1 MRLLPLLALVAT
13 VSAGER
19 EEFLARLSKTLG
31 QVKSVRADFTQTK
44 QLAVF
49 KRPVTAQGVLIF
61 ERPDRL
67 RWEIR
72 KPFRSILIVN
82 GDKVA
87 KFEWVDGQ
95 WRALKLGRAAD
106 AILIA
111 IGRLRRWLTGKFDEK
126 AYEISVEK
134 KPKTRLILKPRD
146 EALKKTIA
154 SLELFPTKDLKAMR
168 KVIVRERTGDVT
180 EIAFSGHR
188 TGTKPPKGAFSP
200 TAPAPLDGG
209 DDE

>member
-13 VSAGER
+13 VSAGEQAD
-19 EEFLARLSKTLG
+19 FLARLSKSLG

-44 QLAVF
+44 KLAVF
-49 KRPVTAQGVLIF
+49 KRPVTAKGVLIF

-87 KFEWVDGQ
+87 KFEWVDGK

-111 IGRLRRWLTGKFDEK
+111 IGRLRQWLTGKFDEK

-134 KPKTRLILKPRD
+134 TRVILKPRD
-146 EALKKTIA
+146 KALKKTIA

-168 KVIVRERTGDVT
+168 KVVVRERTGDVT

-188 TGTKPPKGAFSP
+188 TGTKPPKGTFSP

-209 DDE
+209 

>member
-1 MRLLPLLALVAT
+1 MRLLPLLALVAI

-19 EEFLARLSKTLG
+19 EDYLARLSKSLG

-44 QLAVF
+44 KLAVF
-49 KRPVTAQGVLIF
+49 KKPVTAEGVLIF

-87 KFEWVDGQ
+87 KFEWVDG
-95 WRALKLGRAAD
+95 
-106 AILIA
+106 
-111 IGRLRRWLTGKFDEK
+111 FDEK
-126 AYEISVEK
+126 AYEIAVEK
-134 KPKTRLILKPRD
+134 TRVILKPRD
-146 EALKKTIA
+146 KALKKTIA
-154 SLELFPTKDLKAMR
+154 SLELFPAKDLKAMR
-168 KVIVRERTGDVT
+168 KVVVRERTGDVT
-180 EIAFSGHR
+180 ELAFSGHR
-188 TGTKPPKGAFSP
+188 TGTKPPKGTFSP

-209 DDE
+209 

>member
-19 EEFLARLSKTLG
+19 EEFLEKLSKTLAR
-31 QVKSVRADFTQTK
+31 VKSVRADFTQTK
-44 QLAVF
+44 KLAVF
-49 KRPVTAQGVLIF
+49 KRPVTAHGVLVF

-82 GDKVA
+82 GSKVA
-87 KFEWVDGQ
+87 KFEWVDGK

-111 IGRLRRWLTGKFDEK
+111 IGRLRQWLTGRFDEE
-126 AYEISVEK
+126 AYEIGVEK
-134 KPKTRLILKPRD
+134 GQVILKPRD
-146 EALKKTIA
+146 KALKKTIA
-154 SLELFPTKDLKAMR
+154 SLHLRPTKDLKAMR
-168 KVIVRERTGDVT
+168 SVVVRERSGDATDIV
-180 EIAFSGHR
+180 FSGHR
-188 TGTKPPKGAFSP
+188 TGYKPPKGTFSP
-200 TAPAPLDGG
+200 TAPAPLDGR
-209 DDE
+209 